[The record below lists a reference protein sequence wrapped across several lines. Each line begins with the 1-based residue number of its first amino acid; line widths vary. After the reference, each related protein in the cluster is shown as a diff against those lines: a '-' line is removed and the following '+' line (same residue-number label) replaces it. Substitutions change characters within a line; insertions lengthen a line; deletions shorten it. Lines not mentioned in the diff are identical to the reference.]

1 MKRYT
6 LKLVVVTVGLF
17 IAAACDRIGGR
28 RVSVEFRNAEGLRGG
43 EAVYL
48 AGVRVG
54 TAGKPELSAGHAIVP
69 VTISRQHKDALP
81 AGTVFLLKRDPQ
93 DSSRFALAGAVCSES
108 PPGQQPP
115 RSYRGAR
122 NRLEFLGMC
131 GAAKAAEIFEE
142 LTR

>member
-1 MKRYT
+1 MKYPVMLT
-6 LKLVVVTVGLF
+6 AGMALWFAGLSGCERM
-17 IAAACDRIGGR
+17 AGR
-28 RVSVEFRNAEGLRGG
+28 SITVEFRNAEGLRGG
-43 EAVYL
+43 EAVYV

-69 VTISRQHKDALP
+69 VTLSRQHKDAVP
-81 AGTVFLLKRDPQ
+81 AGTVFLLKHDPQ

-122 NRLEFLGMC
+122 NRLEFVGMC

>member
-1 MKRYT
+1 MKNRLWVTAGIT
-6 LKLVVVTVGLF
+6 LLVLRLSGCERM
-17 IAAACDRIGGR
+17 AGR
-28 RVSVEFRNAEGLRGG
+28 SITVEFRNAEGLRGG

-54 TAGKPELSAGHAIVP
+54 TAGKPKLSAGHAIVP
-69 VTISRQHKDALP
+69 VTISRRHRDAVP
-81 AGTVFLLKRDPQ
+81 GGTVFLLKRDPQ
-93 DSSRFALAGAVCSES
+93 DSSRFALTGVVCSET

-142 LTR
+142 LIQ